1 MLETTLL
8 PGVYYIRVSGYVS
21 DDVNSYTLSL
31 TGPLAGDDFEPNY
44 GMEDA
49 TALPLGTT
57 VSSFIFT
64 RHDQDWYR
72 IVTTADGHLVVTL
85 NVPESV
91 DYDLQL
97 RDDLDRFVA
106 VSGHFMR
113 GQDEEI
119 VTTVPAGTYFARV
132 FGYGDYTQAH
142 RYSLT
147 AVSGAFTDT
156 FEPNNTRASARRV
169 GPGTL
174 LSKMFSSTDED
185 WYRFNLSATGTVSIL
200 LEVPAFVSPAIRPAE
215 WFGERHRQRQPNPQR
230 GGRVPGADAHGP
242 WRVFRPGVQSVFRL
256 ARGLHAEAGRRHN
269 LYTPHAAR
277 RFRCQRRDG
286 PGRLPVRN
294 GHVAPAEPVRHPVWR
309 TG

>member
-1 MLETTLL
+1 MSTTTGSPCSSQQHLRIDLAVPDTISGLFQLYHADGSWIDFAGGLDLGGDPVLETTLL

-106 VSGHFMR
+106 VSGHF
-113 GQDEEI
+113 G
-119 VTTVPAGTYFARV
+119 GAR
-132 FGYGDYTQAH
+132 
-142 RYSLT
+142 
-147 AVSGAFTDT
+147 
-156 FEPNNTRASARRV
+156 TRRS
-169 GPGTL
+169 
-174 LSKMFSSTDED
+174 
-185 WYRFNLSATGTVSIL
+185 
-200 LEVPAFVSPAIRPAE
+200 
-215 WFGERHRQRQPNPQR
+215 
-230 GGRVPGADAHGP
+230 
-242 WRVFRPGVQSVFRL
+242 
-256 ARGLHAEAGRRHN
+256 
-269 LYTPHAAR
+269 
-277 RFRCQRRDG
+277 
-286 PGRLPVRN
+286 
-294 GHVAPAEPVRHPVWR
+294 
-309 TG
+309 